1 MTYPDR
7 ELSPPSR
14 APSRSELNRILGGS
28 PLSVAF
34 RLILLS
40 VLVGVILS
48 AIGFD
53 PYNVIDSIQAL
64 IRYVWYMGFDAVEWM
79 WRYFL
84 LGAAVVIPI
93 WLIVRLTSSWR

>member
-7 ELSPPSR
+7 ELSSPSR
-14 APSRSELNRILGGS
+14 RSSRSELNRFLGGS
-28 PLSVAF
+28 PLSVVF

-40 VLVGVILS
+40 ILVGVVLS

-53 PYNVIDSIQAL
+53 PWNIVDSIRAL
-64 IRYVWYMGFDAVEWM
+64 IRFVWNMGFDAVEWV

-84 LGAAVVIPI
+84 LGAAVVVPI
-93 WLIVRLTSSWR
+93 WLLVRLTSGWR